1 MGVDLRLSDWTGGL
15 TLLIERV
22 VLMEGRSTERTDGDS
37 VVLLQCRHEGRS
49 PVVDSCIENILKNFK
64 KTKLPKCQTLPICS
78 YPPPQ
83 AAACGCPALRTPL
96 LYPPYTARAFPLC
109 IAMAIEALMV

>member
-49 PVVDSCIENILKNFK
+49 PVVYTCMPSTACLVASSCADSTEGRP
-64 KTKLPKCQTLPICS
+64 T
-78 YPPPQ
+78 
-83 AAACGCPALRTPL
+83 RTGEPEGR
-96 LYPPYTARAFPLC
+96 PTGS
-109 IAMAIEALMV
+109 